1 MCATP
6 LRSGFQGYCTFLNR
20 CVGTCMRFSL
30 LFEPLKI
37 YHHIPADDLLQA
49 VNSVTLA
56 RENIFYT
63 HSNFS
68 TDCTWIR
75 NGGNHNPRATP
86 LRSGFQ
92 AIIKGLHVFH
102 RRFALYVTCA
112 GLVSLLH

>member
-49 VNSVTLA
+49 AVNSVTLA
-56 RENIFYT
+56 RENIFCT

-68 TDCTWIR
+68 TDCTCI
-75 NGGNHNPRATP
+75 GGLETE
-86 LRSGFQ
+86 
-92 AIIKGLHVFH
+92 AIITRVTL
-102 RRFALYVTCA
+102 RYV
-112 GLVSLLH
+112 LVSRLLLKGCMCFIADLHCTLHAPA